1 MAQAVSN
8 PLLTAEARVR
18 FGFSPCGVY
27 GGQSGTEAGF
37 LRVIRFI
44 LSVSFHHD
52 SSYSCRG

>member
-8 PLLTAEARVR
+8 PLLTAEARVHFR
-18 FGFSPCGVY
+18 FSPCGVS

-44 LSVSFHHD
+44 LSV
-52 SSYSCRG
+52 